1 MEGILTMIIGIA
13 SFWMMQDWPDQAK
26 FLTPLEREF
35 VLSRLKREQ
44 GPAGEVTFGRRHL
57 KQAFGDWKMWCLMI
71 MYIGAG
77 EPLYS

>member
-1 MEGILTMIIGIA
+1 MIIGIA

-35 VLSRLKREQ
+35 VLTRLKREQ